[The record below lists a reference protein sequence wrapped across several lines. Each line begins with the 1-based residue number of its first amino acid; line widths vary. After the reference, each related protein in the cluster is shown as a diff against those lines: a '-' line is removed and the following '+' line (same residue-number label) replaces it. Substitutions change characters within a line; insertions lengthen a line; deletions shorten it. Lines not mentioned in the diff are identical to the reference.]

1 MALEQTINADAACQ
15 RRGIIA
21 LTNSFSTRQRWAQS
35 HSLRTSIISH
45 LFESVGIS
53 KKEDTSDDLKRSKI
67 KKNSE
72 DVQQIITATEGTMD
86 SFSADLDNNEL
97 FNISSGRAVTHE
109 ISASLL
115 KVREIG
121 ETARLGFIKECNEDP
136 SRFEKPIK

>member
-1 MALEQTINADAACQ
+1 ML
-15 RRGIIA
+15 
-21 LTNSFSTRQRWAQS
+21 
-35 HSLRTSIISH
+35 
-45 LFESVGIS
+45 GIS
-53 KKEDTSDDLKRSKI
+53 KKEDTSGNLKRSKI

-72 DVQQIITATEGTMD
+72 DFQQIITAIEEKMD
-86 SFSADLDNNEL
+86 PFSVDLDKNEL

-121 ETARLGFIKECNEDP
+121 ETAKLGFIKECNEGP

>member
-1 MALEQTINADAACQ
+1 M
-15 RRGIIA
+15 
-21 LTNSFSTRQRWAQS
+21 
-35 HSLRTSIISH
+35 
-45 LFESVGIS
+45 FESVDIS

-67 KKNSE
+67 KKNTE
-72 DVQQIITATEGTMD
+72 DVQQSITAIERTMD
-86 SFSADLDNNEL
+86 PFSADLDKNEL

-136 SRFEKPIK
+136 SKFEKPIKRCNIKTFQDSNKKYKV